1 MLKSDYLHLLYFLLL
16 FSGDCLPP
24 PFTFLEANH
33 PNFLYTF
40 FLSIVTTQ
48 QLKCIAWTA
57 ADCVSISLSLRCL
70 HARGCPYVCVCVCV
84 FFYSFF
90 FRIICG
96 IKLLL
101 CWSTWTSLA
110 MPEGQ
115 HEAQDD
121 TTHRVLASTALAF
134 ISATLSSSSSSA
146 FSAHQDHYSCS
157 WCSSLSFSG
166 MIVVVYLG
174 TQTSEITQTH
184 THTHAHTC
192 IH

>member
-1 MLKSDYLHLLYFLLL
+1 MRV
-16 FSGDCLPP
+16 GVR
-24 PFTFLEANH
+24 T
-33 PNFLYTF
+33 
-40 FLSIVTTQ
+40 
-48 QLKCIAWTA
+48 
-57 ADCVSISLSLRCL
+57 
-70 HARGCPYVCVCVCV
+70 CVCV
-84 FFYSFF
+84 FVSFSTLFF

-184 THTHAHTC
+184 THTRTHMYSLNIPLFEISVHTLVVVVAC
-192 IH
+192 VFLFPSR